1 MILKKIKNKI
11 YLIRSFSESAKLLA
25 FNKNKETKN
34 ENILIATSSGGLYSQ
49 LIFESTVA
57 SGLRDNGINV
67 EFLLCNKSLPSCIM
81 PSIDDIKEEDY
92 LLNGS
97 KKICNSCFNAASKY
111 LRKAGFK
118 VNLLTQ
124 SDNKNS
130 DYYKDYIKQNLNLNE
145 VKKFNYRN
153 IKVGEHAV
161 SGTLRYYRK
170 TIYSEEKFH
179 EKILENYLISAMIT
193 VDSFYD
199 LLKLKKFD
207 KILLNH
213 GMYVPQGVIAEV
225 ARKENIQFV
234 VWYPGVRKN
243 TFALSLNDT
252 HHRELIY
259 EDNKN
264 WENFDFGVDK
274 IKKIENYLES
284 RSKSKNDFKNDWVY
298 SPTKSND
305 DIDTLFKNLKINPNK
320 PLIGLPTNV
329 MWDAQLDFPSNFFKN
344 ILEWLFFT
352 VDYFINNQNLQL
364 IIRVHP
370 AEVDLT
376 KPSKQR
382 VSDELFKKY
391 GKLPSNIFLVRPD
404 ENYNTYKILDKC
416 DNILIYGSRLGI
428 EMSALGKMVIVAGEG
443 FIRNKNIAIDI
454 VSKEHYKKTLE
465 NLPLE
470 NLMVNDRLLR
480 AKRYAYH
487 FFIRKMIPINVIEEV
502 PYKWPNFRV
511 NKSFKDML
519 NFKQD
524 KGFEKICK
532 SLINNEKFIFDEH

>member
-11 YLIRSFSESAKLLA
+11 YLIRSFAESANLLA
-25 FNKNKETKN
+25 FNKSKEIKSK
-34 ENILIATSSGGLYSQ
+34 NILIATSSGGLYPQ

-81 PSIDDIKEEDY
+81 PSTDDINEEDY
-92 LLNGS
+92 ILNGA
-97 KKICNSCFNAASKY
+97 KKICDSCFDVANKY
-111 LRKAGFK
+111 LKKAGFK
-118 VNLLTQ
+118 TNLL
-124 SDNKNS
+124 SNS
-130 DYYKDYIKQNLNLNE
+130 DSKNLNYYKDYIKQNLNLNE
-145 VKKFNYRN
+145 VKTFSYRN

-170 TIYSEEKFH
+170 TIYTEETFY
-179 EKILENYLISAMIT
+179 EKVLENYLISAMIT
-193 VDSFYD
+193 VDGFYD

-225 ARKENIQFV
+225 ARKEKIQFI

-259 EDNKN
+259 ENN
-264 WENFDFGVDK
+264 EEWENFDFDNDK
-274 IKKIENYLES
+274 VKKIENYLVS
-284 RSKSKNDFKNDWVY
+284 RSQSKNDFKNDWVY
-298 SPTKSND
+298 SPTSTND
-305 DIDTLFKNLKINPNK
+305 DINSLFEKLKINPNK

-370 AEVDLT
+370 AEVDIS

-391 GKLPSNIFLVRPD
+391 GKLPSNIFIVNSN

-454 VSKEHYKKTLE
+454 VSKKHYKKTLE

-480 AKRYAYH
+480 AKKYAYH

-511 NKSFKDML
+511 NKNFKDML

-524 KGFEKICK
+524 KGFEKICR
-532 SLINNEKFIFDEH
+532 SIINNDKFIFDEY